1 MLAYLRAFRP
11 LLFPTGSL
19 LFIFKRNVSMRNLRL
34 PMRVLG
40 LILVLLLVAF
50 TLLVMQ
56 WRLVPSGLP
65 VAQGETSWG
74 ILTDYNLSC

>member
-1 MLAYLRAFRP
+1 
-11 LLFPTGSL
+11 
-19 LFIFKRNVSMRNLRL
+19 MRNLRL